1 MVWDWDKDKEVSLAL
16 LGAPPH
22 GVPSRALLRSTIEI
36 IYSGDM
42 VVDSVIRNWV
52 TMVVVKEAVPEG
64 FILVLQV
71 IAAFFYDDILP
82 SPQPSRLQAVM

>member
-1 MVWDWDKDKEVSLAL
+1 
-16 LGAPPH
+16 
-22 GVPSRALLRSTIEI
+22 
-36 IYSGDM
+36 M
-42 VVDSVIRNWV
+42 VVDSVIRHWV